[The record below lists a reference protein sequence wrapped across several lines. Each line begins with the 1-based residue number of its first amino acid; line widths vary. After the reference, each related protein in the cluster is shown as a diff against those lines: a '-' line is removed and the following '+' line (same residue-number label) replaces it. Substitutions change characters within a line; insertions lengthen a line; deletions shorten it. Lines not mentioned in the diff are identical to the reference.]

1 MTRVLSQEGKKRLE
15 ELQELIYAE
24 HKHLEG
30 LYMRYPELEFDPA
43 DMRIARSLG
52 KAVHKVVSSRR
63 Q

>member
-30 LYMRYPELEFDPA
+30 LDMRYPELEFDPA
-43 DMRIARSLG
+43 DMRIE
-52 KAVHKVVSSRR
+52 
-63 Q
+63 

>member
-1 MTRVLSQEGKKRLE
+1 MTRALSQEGKKRLE

-43 DMRIARSLG
+43 DMRIE
-52 KAVHKVVSSRR
+52 
-63 Q
+63 